1 MRRRDFMNRIG
12 CAALAIPLSAAAQ
25 PADRDAPIA
34 TTALGDLRGAWRDG
48 SATFYSVPYAAPP
61 VGELRFAAAAP
72 AASWRGQRDATQHG
86 SIPPQLPARL
96 SAVSGEPPARPQG
109 EDCLTLT
116 ICTPAADA
124 KARPVIV
131 WLHGGAWL
139 SGAGSLDRYDGS
151 HLARE
156 GDLVFVGVNYRLG
169 ALGWLHR
176 PGIVDAK
183 PGASDI
189 IAALAWVRDH
199 IVSFGG
205 DPARVTVMGQSAGSN
220 SIAQMLMLPD
230 VRPLFQRVIM
240 QSSWLGFTFH
250 SPTEAAEKADQF
262 MHLLN
267 IDPAAGDALIRL
279 RATEVPALL
288 RAQGGLLR
296 ANARFARTAPPFLPV
311 MPVAMNQTEAIAA
324 IADGA
329 GVAGKDVLIGM
340 TANDALAFFAVDP
353 ALENPP
359 PEAVLSRFGGEA
371 ALAHYRARY
380 PGSSPLNLLAALE
393 TDETFLR
400 PAMRL
405 AEAISGRGG
414 NAYAYLFDWAP
425 PASRFRS
432 CHGID
437 LPFVFGTFDA
447 YRDAPMLAGG
457 DAAQMADLSAA
468 MRRAW
473 IAFVRDGAPVQ
484 MALSPWPRYDAAK
497 RSAMRLGA
505 NIGIVNDPAGLA

>member
-1 MRRRDFMNRIG
+1 MRRRDFIIRASG
-12 CAALAIPLSAAAQ
+12 AALAFPLSVAAQ
-25 PADRDAPIA
+25 PAEDGPVAR
-34 TTALGDLRGAWRDG
+34 TALGDMRGAWRDG
-48 SATFYSVPYAAPP
+48 IATFYGVPYAAPP
-61 VGELRFAAAAP
+61 VGELRFATAAP
-72 AASWRGQRDATQHG
+72 AVPWQGQRDAMRHG

-96 SAVSGEPPARPQG
+96 SAVSGEPLARPQG

-176 PGIVDAK
+176 PGIVDAE

-189 IAALAWVRDH
+189 IAALSWVRDY
-199 IVSFGG
+199 IASFGG

-230 VRPLFQRVIM
+230 VRPLFRRVIM
-240 QSSWLGFTFH
+240 QSSWLGFAFH
-250 SPTEAAEKADQF
+250 SPAQAAEKADQF
-262 MHLLN
+262 MRLLD
-267 IDPAAGDALIRL
+267 IDPGSGDALIRL
-279 RATEVPALL
+279 REMEVPSLL

-296 ANARFARTAPPFLPV
+296 ANARFARTAPPFVPV
-311 MPVAMNQTEAIAA
+311 VPASMSQMEVIAA

-329 GVAGKDVLIGM
+329 GPAKDVLIGM
-340 TANDALAFFAVDP
+340 TADDALAFFAVDP
-353 ALENPP
+353 ALKDPSA
-359 PEAVLSRFGGEA
+359 EAMTARFGGEA

-380 PGSSPLNLLAALE
+380 PRSPPLNLLAALE
-393 TDETFLR
+393 TDETFLT

-414 NAYAYLFDWAP
+414 NAYAYIFDWAP

-457 DAAQMADLSAA
+457 DAAQMADLSTV

-473 IAFVRDGAPVQ
+473 IAFVRDGAPAHA
-484 MALSPWPRYDAAK
+484 ALPPWPRYDSA
-497 RSAMRLGA
+497 RRPAMRLGPS
-505 NIGIVNDPAGLA
+505 IGIVNDPAGLG